1 MYLHWISM
9 TCVPINLRCTLCSL
23 DTFIYGDTVA
33 IVMILTTLHTS
44 STILLSMFSELY
56 RRFLIVKLRLNRIR
70 CKGPDENHDVMVL
83 GLIFSA
89 LLVTALCDPRSNS
102 TLLPVGK
109 WSVYRLHLSLCRD
122 PCTSC
127 VIWPLLTAASAH
139 VGLHFSSMTIG
150 TVQNAELFLPQVP
163 VCLPLTPSLSA
174 LSLHTTSAWRLFCN
188 TLPKNSP
195 SCSFSH
201 YPVLF
206 PF

>member
-1 MYLHWISM
+1 M
-9 TCVPINLRCTLCSL
+9 TFVPINLRCTLCSL

-33 IVMILTTLHTS
+33 IVMIFVTLHTS
-44 STILLSMFSELY
+44 NTILLSVFSELY
-56 RRFLIVKLRLNRIR
+56 KEVSHCELMLNRIR
-70 CKGPDENHDVMVL
+70 CKGPDGNRDVMVL

-89 LLVTALCDPRSNS
+89 LLVTALCDPRNNS

-109 WSVYRLHLSLCRD
+109 WNVYRLHLSLCHD
-122 PCTSC
+122 PRTSW
-127 VIWPLLTAASAH
+127 VIWPLLTAASAY
-139 VGLHFSSMTIG
+139 VGLHFSSMTID
-150 TVQNAELFLPQVP
+150 TVQNGELFLPQVP
-163 VCLPLTPSLSA
+163 VCLPRTPSLSA
-174 LSLHTTSAWRLFCN
+174 FSLHSTSAWRLFCN

>member
-9 TCVPINLRCTLCSL
+9 TRVPINLRCTLCSL

-33 IVMILTTLHTS
+33 IVMILTTLHSS

-56 RRFLIVKLRLNRIR
+56 RRFLTVKLRLNRIR

-109 WSVYRLHLSLCRD
+109 
-122 PCTSC
+122 
-127 VIWPLLTAASAH
+127 
-139 VGLHFSSMTIG
+139 
-150 TVQNAELFLPQVP
+150 
-163 VCLPLTPSLSA
+163 
-174 LSLHTTSAWRLFCN
+174 
-188 TLPKNSP
+188 
-195 SCSFSH
+195 
-201 YPVLF
+201 
-206 PF
+206 